1 VFAACWVTASSR
13 RRAIG
18 ALVVLAVLHL
28 LLWTML
34 GNGTFSRVWV
44 TDGR

>member
-1 VFAACWVTASSR
+1 
-13 RRAIG
+13 
-18 ALVVLAVLHL
+18 VLHL